1 MSDFAENYRLSK
13 IKDIISKL
21 RGLSQIG
28 VADIGGNAIAALFW
42 FFIASFVGVEDYGN
56 ISYFL
61 AIGGVVSTISLVGA
75 SNMIYVHVPKG
86 IRIQP
91 PVFLVSI
98 VFGFIASIILYFVFF
113 RFELSILTIGYVIF
127 NLAISELLG
136 LKLYKTYLRYVI
148 TQKIIMVI
156 LGIGLY
162 YLLGPDGVVLG
173 VGLSYSSYLA
183 RIVNL
188 FRKERPD
195 FSLLKERVGFLL
207 NSYVLDLSNVF
218 IGSIDKIIV
227 APLFGFLILGNY
239 QLGIQ
244 FLGVLYIIPNVF
256 YKFLI
261 TQQASGVSIDRLTK
275 FVIVCAV
282 ILALI
287 GVFVAPAALPV
298 FFPKFTETSKV
309 LPIVSL
315 AVIPNSVNLVF
326 VSKFLAFEKIRF
338 VLFGSMIFLAVQICG
353 IIVLGSLYGITG
365 IAVSLVLSET
375 IQTIYYFIA
384 KRVLISDK

>member
-1 MSDFAENYRLSK
+1 MSK

-28 VADIGGNAIAALFW
+28 VADIGGSAIAALFW
-42 FFIASFVGVEDYGN
+42 FFIASFVGVENYGN

-113 RFELSILTIGYVIF
+113 RFELSILTIGYVVF

-136 LKLYKTYLRYVI
+136 LKLYRTYLRYVI
-148 TQKIIMVI
+148 TQKILMVI
-156 LGIGLY
+156 FGIGLY
-162 YLLGPDGVVLG
+162 YLLGPDGVILG
-173 VGLSYSSYLA
+173 VGLSYIPYMA

-188 FRKERPD
+188 FREERPN
-195 FSLLKERVGFLL
+195 FSLLKERTGFLL

-227 APLFGFLILGNY
+227 APLFGFLVLGNY

-261 TQQASGVSIDRLTK
+261 TQQASGISTDRLTK
-275 FVIVCAV
+275 FVIICAV

-287 GVFVAPAALPV
+287 GVFFAPAVLPV

-309 LPIVSL
+309 LQIVSL
-315 AVIPNSVNLVF
+315 AVIPNSANLIF
-326 VSKFLAFEKIRF
+326 VSRFLAFEKIRF
-338 VLFGSMIFLAVQICG
+338 VLFGSMIFLAVQISG
-353 IIVLGSLYGITG
+353 IIALGSLYGITG

-375 IQTIYYFIA
+375 IQMIYYFIA
-384 KRVLISDK
+384 KRVLIIDK

>member
-1 MSDFAENYRLSK
+1 MSK

-28 VADIGGNAIAALFW
+28 AADIGGSAIAALFW
-42 FFIASFVGVEDYGN
+42 FFIASFVGVENYGN

-113 RFELSILTIGYVIF
+113 RFELSILTIGYVVF

-148 TQKIIMVI
+148 TQKILMVI
-156 LGIGLY
+156 FGIGLY
-162 YLLGPDGVVLG
+162 YLLGPDGVILG
-173 VGLSYSSYLA
+173 VGLSYIPYMA

-188 FRKERPD
+188 FRKERPN
-195 FSLLKERVGFLL
+195 FSLLKERTGFLL

-227 APLFGFLILGNY
+227 APLFGFLVLGNY

-261 TQQASGVSIDRLTK
+261 TQQASGVSTDRLTK
-275 FVIVCAV
+275 FVIICAV

-287 GVFVAPAALPV
+287 GVFFAPAVLPV

-309 LPIVSL
+309 LQIVSL
-315 AVIPNSVNLVF
+315 AVIPNSANLIF
-326 VSKFLAFEKIRF
+326 VSRFLAFEKIRF
-338 VLFGSMIFLAVQICG
+338 VLFGSMIFLAVQISG
-353 IIVLGSLYGITG
+353 IIALGSLYGITG

-375 IQTIYYFIA
+375 IQMIYYFIA
-384 KRVLISDK
+384 KRVLIIDK

>member
-1 MSDFAENYRLSK
+1 LRK
-13 IKDIISKL
+13 IKEIISKL
-21 RGLSQIG
+21 HDLSHIG
-28 VADIGGNAIAALFW
+28 VADIGGSAIAAAFW
-42 FFIASFVGVEDYGN
+42 FFIASFVGAENYGH

-86 IRIQP
+86 VRIQP
-91 PVFLVSI
+91 PVFLISI
-98 VFGFIASIILYFVFF
+98 IFVLIASVILYFIFF

-136 LKLYKTYLRYVI
+136 LKLYRNYLRYVI
-148 TQKIIMVI
+148 TQKILMVI
-156 LGIGLY
+156 SGIGLY
-162 YLLGPDGVVLG
+162 YLLGPDGVILG
-173 VGLSYSSYLA
+173 VGMSYFPYLT
-183 RIVNL
+183 RIINL
-188 FRKERPD
+188 FRKEKPN
-195 FSLLKERVGFLL
+195 FSLLRERMGFLM
-207 NSYVLDLSNVF
+207 NSYILDLSNVF

-244 FLGVLYIIPNVF
+244 FLSVLYIIPNIF

-261 TQQASGVSIDRLTK
+261 TQQASGISTAKLTK
-275 FVIVCAV
+275 FVIAAAV
-282 ILALI
+282 ILTLI
-287 GVFVAPAALPV
+287 GMFVVPLALPV
-298 FFPKFTETSKV
+298 FFPKFTETITV

-315 AVIPNSVNLVF
+315 AVIPNSVNLIF

-338 VLFGSMIFLAVQICG
+338 VLYGSMIFLAAQIIG

-365 IAVSLVLSET
+365 IATSLVLSET
-375 IQTIYYFIA
+375 IQMIYYFIA
-384 KRVLISDK
+384 RHYRN

>member
-1 MSDFAENYRLSK
+1 MSDFAEICRLSK
-13 IKDIISKL
+13 IKEIITKL
-21 RGLSQIG
+21 RGLSHIG
-28 VADIGGNAIAALFW
+28 VADIGGSAIAALFW
-42 FFIASFVGVEDYGN
+42 FFIASFVGVENYGH

-86 IRIQP
+86 VRIQP
-91 PVFLVSI
+91 PVFLISI
-98 VFGFIASIILYFVFF
+98 VFGLIASVILYFVFF

-136 LKLYKTYLRYVI
+136 LKLYRTYLRYVI
-148 TQKIIMVI
+148 TQKILMVV
-156 LGIGLY
+156 LGTGLY
-162 YLLGPDGVVLG
+162 YLVGSDGVILG
-173 VGLSYSSYLA
+173 VGTSYIPYLA

-188 FRKERPD
+188 FRNERPN
-195 FSLLKERVGFLL
+195 FSLLKERMGFLV

-227 APLFGFLILGNY
+227 APLFGLLILGNY

-261 TQQASGVSIDRLTK
+261 TQQASGISTAKLTK
-275 FVIVCAV
+275 FVIACAV
-282 ILALI
+282 ILTLI
-287 GVFVAPAALPV
+287 GMFVAPAALPV
-298 FFPKFTETSKV
+298 FFPKFTETTKV
-309 LPIVSL
+309 LQIVSL
-315 AVIPNSVNLVF
+315 AVIPNSVNLIF

-338 VLFGSMIFLAVQICG
+338 VLFGSMMFLAVQICG
-353 IIVLGSLYGITG
+353 IIVLGSIYGITG

-375 IQTIYYFIA
+375 IQMIYYFIA
-384 KRVLISDK
+384 KRVLINNK